1 MITSIHNLTT
11 ALMINNMHK
20 NKDNNREEEKES
32 ISKFDYIMNLDDW
45 TGHEEEYENE
55 VIDYINSTSMSEEDI
70 YEILN
75 KVRNIHDID
84 FSPGVC
90 ERCYTVFAEG
100 WICDNKPYCC
110 EDCIKNVISEDS
122 WISMQEYEPDEN
134 KRKIFWG

>member
-1 MITSIHNLTT
+1 MIINSIHNLTT
-11 ALMINNMHK
+11 ELMINSMHNNK
-20 NKDNNREEEKES
+20 NKYYEEENNV
-32 ISKFDYIMNLDDW
+32 SKFDYIMNLNDW

-55 VIDYINSTSMSEEDI
+55 VIDHINSTSMSEEEI

-75 KVRNIHDID
+75 KVRNVHDID
-84 FSPGVC
+84 FTPGVC
-90 ERCYTVFAEG
+90 ERCYTVFTEG
-100 WICDNKPYCC
+100 WICNNKPYCC

>member
-11 ALMINNMHK
+11 ALMINNMH
-20 NKDNNREEEKES
+20 NNREEEKES

-75 KVRNIHDID
+75 KVRNFI
-84 FSPGVC
+84 
-90 ERCYTVFAEG
+90 
-100 WICDNKPYCC
+100 
-110 EDCIKNVISEDS
+110 
-122 WISMQEYEPDEN
+122 
-134 KRKIFWG
+134 